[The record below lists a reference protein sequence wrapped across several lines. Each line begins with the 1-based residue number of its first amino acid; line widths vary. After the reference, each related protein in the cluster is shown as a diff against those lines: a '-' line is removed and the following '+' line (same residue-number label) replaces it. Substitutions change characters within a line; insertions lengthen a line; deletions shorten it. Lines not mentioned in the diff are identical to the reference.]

1 MFQRKRWLVA
11 FAALVVGGT
20 VSAAMLFLENPT
32 RDAVE
37 VYIAAR
43 DLPAGASLGADSIA
57 IERVVIASG
66 QSLLFVR
73 GDGPSLVGMRASH
86 DLSTGQLI
94 QRSDVMDAS
103 TTADRRLVFMPVKDV
118 PALSPGSKVDLL
130 VIGGAADHPTVI
142 PFAIGVEVQSTV
154 SGGLVVVVTTR
165 QAAAFVYAANAMRL
179 VAVIAEPGAADGA
192 ESPISS
198 SSEAMSAVAGR

>member
-20 VSAAMLFLENPT
+20 VSATMLFLANPA
-32 RDAVE
+32 RNAVD
-37 VYIAAR
+37 VYVAAR

-57 IERVVIASG
+57 IDRVVIASG

-73 GDGPSLVGMRASH
+73 GDEPSLVGMRASH

-118 PALSPGSKVDLL
+118 PAMSPGSKVDLL

-179 VAVIAEPGAADGA
+179 VAVIAEPGTADGA

>member
-20 VSAAMLFLENPT
+20 VSAAMLFLANPA

-37 VYIAAR
+37 AYVAAR

-57 IERVVIASG
+57 IERVAIASG
-66 QSLLFVR
+66 HSLLFMR
-73 GDGPSLVGMRASH
+73 GDEPRLVGMRASH

-118 PALSPGSKVDLL
+118 PAMSPGSKVDLL

>member
-20 VSAAMLFLENPT
+20 VSAAMLFLANPA

-37 VYIAAR
+37 AYVAAR

>member
-1 MFQRKRWLVA
+1 
-11 FAALVVGGT
+11 
-20 VSAAMLFLENPT
+20 
-32 RDAVE
+32 
-37 VYIAAR
+37 
-43 DLPAGASLGADSIA
+43 
-57 IERVVIASG
+57 
-66 QSLLFVR
+66 
-73 GDGPSLVGMRASH
+73 
-86 DLSTGQLI
+86 
-94 QRSDVMDAS
+94 MDAS
-103 TTADRRLVFMPVKDV
+103 TSADRRLVFMPVKDV